1 MPWLQLQLPHQRQSW
16 RFLKSSQA
24 KMDAGIRTITKPF
37 CSVLFGSMKEGTHK
51 FHSACPEKCALPTH
65 QICRACAFTNQLHV
79 GPEKL
84 EETMELEWF
93 SSTDNAIT
101 KVCVGGKTQCHSGHE
116 KWSDDVND
124 IAWL

>member
-1 MPWLQLQLPHQRQSW
+1 
-16 RFLKSSQA
+16 
-24 KMDAGIRTITKPF
+24 MDAGIRRITAPF
-37 CSVLFGSMKEGTHK
+37 CSVLFGSCGNTQVSLCM
-51 FHSACPEKCALPTH
+51 SRKCALPTH